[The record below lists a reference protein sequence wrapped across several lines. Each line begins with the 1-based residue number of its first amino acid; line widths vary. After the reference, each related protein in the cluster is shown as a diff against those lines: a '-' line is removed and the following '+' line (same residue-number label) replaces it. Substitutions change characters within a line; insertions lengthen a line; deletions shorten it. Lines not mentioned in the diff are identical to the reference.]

1 MAGAADRTLE
11 QAMAAVAGR
20 ALGGGAARTE
30 APEADSPDFQ
40 RYFHGIAKA
49 HEIIR
54 KVFRIVDE
62 RARAA
67 GLEPLEHKL
76 FIQIFGAWETQLRIT
91 ELAARLDIPPAL
103 ASRLVKGLEVRGL
116 VVRTPAAE
124 DRRMIRVGTTD
135 AARTLLGD
143 IDRGV
148 RRQVDYFQAG
158 LSDDDRAAA
167 LRVFAFYLGARSP
180 ED

>member
-1 MAGAADRTLE
+1 MAGALERTLE
-11 QAMAAVAGR
+11 QALAAVAGH
-20 ALGGGAARTE
+20 GSDGPAARTN
-30 APEADSPDFQ
+30 APAPDSPDFHH
-40 RYFHGIAKA
+40 YFHGIAKA

-76 FIQIFGAWETQLRIT
+76 LIQIFGAWETQLRIT

-103 ASRLVKGLEVRGL
+103 ASRLVKGLEARGL

-124 DRRMIRVGTTD
+124 DRRIIRVGTTD
-135 AARTLLGD
+135 AARTLLAD

-158 LSDDDRAAA
+158 LADDDRDAA
-167 LRVFAFYLGARSP
+167 LRIFAFYLGALP
-180 ED
+180 A